1 MAETS
6 HGGGQAFF
14 EGSNLVKVGRNP
26 FGHMAATSF
35 SRRFHLYYR
44 VILLGEKERRLSFD
58 ENRRIKNGMKRSL
71 PAAVFFFT
79 ATAGRQ
85 K

>member
-1 MAETS
+1 MGQILSKLVETHS
-6 HGGGQAFF
+6 ATWR
-14 EGSNLVKVGRNP
+14 LP
-26 FGHMAATSF
+26 PLAAVIVSTSASLF
-35 SRRFHLYYR
+35 QTR
-44 VILLGEKERRLSFD
+44 KRRLSFD
-58 ENRRIKNGMKRSL
+58 ENRRIKNGMKRGL